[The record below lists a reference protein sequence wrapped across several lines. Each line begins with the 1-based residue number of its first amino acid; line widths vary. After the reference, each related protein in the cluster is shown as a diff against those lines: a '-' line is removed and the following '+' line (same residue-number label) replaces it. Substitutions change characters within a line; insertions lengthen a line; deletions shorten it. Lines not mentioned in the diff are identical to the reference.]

1 MYRIGIDFGGTNI
14 AVGIVNEKLE
24 VLYKSSLPTLK
35 DQRSVDEMVSDMA
48 TLCLK
53 MVDKMGITLDMVAGI
68 GIASPGVVNSKT
80 GVVEYYCGMNLEN
93 YPMAAILSEKLGGFS
108 PIYMENDA
116 NAAALGEVLAGAAAG
131 ARNALMITLGTGVG
145 GGIIIDGK
153 IYDGF
158 NFAAAE
164 LGHTVIEKDGVL
176 CNCGR
181 RGCWEKYSS
190 ATGLIRMTKEEMEKC
205 PDSKMWEIAPTLDA
219 VDGKTSYDAAK
230 SGDEAAKRV
239 VTKYQDYLAVGLAN
253 MVNVFQPEILCIGG
267 GVCGQGDTLLL
278 PVNEQVMKEQ
288 YARTSKN
295 KTKLVIA
302 ALGNNAGIVGAAALG
317 YDFKKSEEEPA

>member
-24 VLYKSSLPTLK
+24 VLYKSSLPTKK
-35 DQRSVDEMVSDMA
+35 DLRSVDEMVADMA

-53 MVDKMGITLDMVAGI
+53 MVDKIGITLDMVDAI
-68 GIASPGVVNSKT
+68 GIASPGVVNALT
-80 GVVEYYCGMNLEN
+80 GVVEYYCGMHLEN
-93 YPMAAILSEKLGGFS
+93 YPMARILSEKLGGFS

-116 NAAALGEVLAGAAAG
+116 NAAALGEVLAGAAKG
-131 ARNALMITLGTGVG
+131 AKNALMITLGTGVG
-145 GGIIIDGK
+145 GGIVIDGK

-190 ATGLIRMTKEEMEKC
+190 ATGLIRMTKEEMEAC
-205 PDSKMWEIAPTLDA
+205 PDSAMWKIAPSLDL
-219 VDGKTSYDAAK
+219 VDGKTSYDGAK
-230 SGDEAAKRV
+230 AGDEAAKRV
-239 VTKYQDYLAVGLAN
+239 VAKYQDYLATGLAN
-253 MVNVFQPEILCIGG
+253 MVNIFQPEVLCIGG
-267 GVCGQGDTLLL
+267 GVCGQGDPLLL
-278 PVNEQVMKEQ
+278 P
-288 YARTSKN
+288 A
-295 KTKLVIA
+295 
-302 ALGNNAGIVGAAALG
+302 
-317 YDFKKSEEEPA
+317 

>member
-24 VLYKSSLPTLK
+24 VLYKSSLPTKK
-35 DQRSVDEMVSDMA
+35 DERSVDEMVSDMA

-53 MVDKMGITLDMVAGI
+53 MVDKTGISLDQVASI
-68 GIASPGVVNSKT
+68 GIASPGVVNSKI
-80 GVVEYYCGMNLEN
+80 GVVEYYCGMNMVH
-93 YPMAAILSEKLGGFS
+93 YPMAAILSEKLGGFA

-116 NAAALGEVLAGAAAG
+116 NAAALGEVLAGAAKG
-131 ARNALMITLGTGVG
+131 ANHALMITLGTGVG
-145 GGIIIDGK
+145 GGIVIDGK

-205 PDSKMWEIAPTLDA
+205 PDSEMWKIAPTLEE
-219 VDGKTSYDAAK
+219 VDGRTSYEAAK
-230 SGDEAAKRV
+230 AGDEAAKRV
-239 VTKYQDYLAVGLAN
+239 VAKYQDYLATGLAN
-253 MVNVFQPEILCIGG
+253 MVNIFQPEVLCIGG
-267 GVCGQGDTLLL
+267 GVCGQGDNLLI

-302 ALGNNAGIVGAAALG
+302 TLGNNAGIVGAAALG
-317 YDFKKSEEEPA
+317 MEKPEGLDE

>member
-1 MYRIGIDFGGTNI
+1 
-14 AVGIVNEKLE
+14 
-24 VLYKSSLPTLK
+24 
-35 DQRSVDEMVSDMA
+35 MVSDMA

-239 VTKYQDYLAVGLAN
+239 VAKYQDYLAVGLAN

>member
-239 VTKYQDYLAVGLAN
+239 VAKYQDYLAVGLAN

>member
-116 NAAALGEVLAGAAAG
+116 KAAALGEVLAGAAAG

-190 ATGLIRMTKEEMEKC
+190 ATGLIRMTKEEMERC
-205 PDSKMWEIAPTLDA
+205 PDSAMWKNAPTLKE
-219 VDGKTSYDAAK
+219 VNGLTSYEAAK
-230 SGDEAAKRV
+230 AGDEAAKRV
-239 VTKYQDYLAVGLAN
+239 VAKYQDYLACGLAN
-253 MVNVFQPEILCIGG
+253 MVNIFQPEVLCIGG
-267 GVCGQGDTLLL
+267 GVCGQGDNLLL
-278 PVNEQVMKEQ
+278 PVNEQVMAEQ
-288 YARTSKN
+288 YAKTSAK

-302 ALGNNAGIVGAAALG
+302 TLGNNAGIVGAAALG
-317 YDFKKSEEEPA
+317 MR

>member
-35 DQRSVDEMVSDMA
+35 DQRSVDEVVSDMA

-131 ARNALMITLGTGVG
+131 ARNALMITLGKGVG

-239 VTKYQDYLAVGLAN
+239 VAKYQDYLAVGLAN